1 MLLVAFFLIYIK
13 KQIDYT
19 QTLTKKIMNTF
30 TTTLLLSLCFNLG
43 NLSIYAQNW
52 DLAKNTNGVKV
63 ETRFIDGW
71 NIKEYK
77 ATVYI
82 KTSLEK
88 AVGAYKDPI
97 QRKEFMERSIE
108 VSNLKQISKN
118 ELITYNLG
126 NAPWPVLDRDNIT
139 LSVFSQPKANQIKI
153 TMTSLPDYIK
163 HKKNIV
169 RVPRA
174 KGYWLFTDQ
183 GNGQI
188 KVIQQSVADLGGSVP
203 DWVVN
208 STIVEG
214 PYDTLLALKK
224 MLEK

>member
-1 MLLVAFFLIYIK
+1 MNPYYTILFMLACIFSG
-13 KQIDYT
+13 
-19 QTLTKKIMNTF
+19 N
-30 TTTLLLSLCFNLG
+30 S
-43 NLSIYAQNW
+43 NLSAQAW
-52 DLAKNTNGVKV
+52 KLAKDNSGVKV

-82 KTSLEK
+82 KTSLAK
-88 AVGAYKDPI
+88 AVDAYRDPI
-97 QRKEFMERSIE
+97 KRKKFMERSIE
-108 VSNLKQISKN
+108 VSNLKVVSKN
-118 ELITYNLG
+118 EIITYNLG

-139 LSVFSQPKANQIKI
+139 RSVFSQPKSNQVKV
-153 TMTSLPDYIK
+153 TMTSLPDFIP

-169 RVPRA
+169 RVPRT
-174 KGYWLFTDQ
+174 KGYWLFTDM

-224 MLEK
+224 MLEG